1 MQLLNTPSSY
11 YNSLFRY
18 SIMPR
23 NHCDNRVHG
32 DLMILQQIKRI
43 GEIQLEREGKSA
55 YEVEIGLSSKYS
67 NTHVIA
73 MDVHVH
79 KLLETALLNEI
90 VEFHLEEFKDDASE
104 FYMIDTPSGAGDNDP
119 PIIVWYESRA
129 KDSDEAINNKRIEK
143 VSKSVNKSLKTWDG
157 IDDEHFKQEFSWY
170 KRFLDWI
177 SEHAGAISS
186 ELSEF
191 ITTHCAGMTKST
203 RSGLVIVPRFWLPG
217 GAGSSWPGQLDVVKK
232 IYMKNKTPKKS
243 IEATCLACGEVN
255 SIPTK
260 ATLSNVTGWF
270 TLDQLAFQLPFHNHV
285 NSAAPICMDCLRYIR
300 KGLSI
305 CEEIGSKF
313 SLGFAYKEGD
323 SYSVINQLVIPMA
336 QGKDELSAILN
347 KLLGL
352 RPRELL
358 DRVLQVESDLILADG
373 EADDQDGTRKIDIS
387 FFLDSKEI
395 LKCSYM
401 FIHYIKEKQGGK
413 HRLLHSSHA
422 TRSNL
427 ERLSKM
433 KRDIQDAF
441 GINHLD
447 FKPMYYLMGG
457 AGSNEDTDD
466 SSAASRYFTCLNALL
481 AMHRIG
487 EHFFVKRSYSTIKSA
502 MLKKLQQEGA
512 RKNPS
517 SKILNLKIRS
527 FKAYHALYENL
538 QLFK

>member
-11 YNSLFRY
+11 YNPLFRY
-18 SIMPR
+18 SKIPR
-23 NHCDNRVHG
+23 NHGGNQIHG
-32 DLMILQQIKRI
+32 DSMILQQIKRI

-55 YEVEIGLSSKYS
+55 YEVEIGLSSNYDNS
-67 NTHVIA
+67 HVIA
-73 MDVHVH
+73 MDIHVDE
-79 KLLETALLNEI
+79 LLENAGINEV
-90 VEFHLEEFKDDASE
+90 VEYHLEEFRADDRE
-104 FYMIDTPSGAGDNDP
+104 HYMIDTPGGTADNDA
-119 PIIVWYESRA
+119 PIIVWYEGST
-129 KDSDEAINNKRIEK
+129 KDSEEDIKDKRRDK

-157 IDDEHFKQEFSWY
+157 IDEESFKQEFSWY
-170 KRFLDWI
+170 KQYIDWMLENSGEI
-177 SEHAGAISS
+177 SNN
-186 ELSEF
+186 LSEY
-191 ITTHCAGMTKST
+191 IATHCAGMTKSA
-203 RSGLVIVPRFWLPG
+203 RSGLIIVPRFWLSG
-217 GAGSSWPGQLDVVKK
+217 GAGLYWPGQLDVVKK
-232 IYMKNKTPKKS
+232 LYMKNKSPKKS

-260 ATLSNVTGWF
+260 ASLSNVTGWF

-285 NSAAPICMDCLRYIR
+285 NSAAPVCMDCLRYIR

-336 QGKDELSAILN
+336 QGKKELSAILD

-352 RPRELL
+352 QPRELL
-358 DRVLQVESDLILADG
+358 GQALQVESDLILADG
-373 EADDQDGTRKIDIS
+373 EADDKSETNKIDIS
-387 FFLDSKEI
+387 FFLDSEEI

-422 TRSNL
+422 ARSNL

-433 KRDIQDAF
+433 KREIQATF
-441 GINHLD
+441 GIEHLD

-457 AGSNEDTDD
+457 AGNNEDIDD
-466 SSAASRYFTCLNALL
+466 SSAASRYFTCLSALL

-487 EHFFVKRSYSTIKSA
+487 ENFFVKHSYSTIKSA
-502 MLKKLQQEGA
+502 MLKKMQQEGA
-512 RKNPS
+512 RKKPS
-517 SKILNLKIRS
+517 SKLLNLKIRS